1 LSLTDKDVRHIAKLS
16 ALEVSEEDL
25 PARAK
30 ELGEILN
37 YVERLAAVSTR
48 GVVPTSHVHGVVNFF
63 RDDIIRDSLPV
74 EELERIAP
82 DFKNSSFR
90 VPKIIG

>member
-1 LSLTDKDVRHIAKLS
+1 MSLTEKDIRHVAKLS
-16 ALEVSEEDL
+16 ALKLSDEEV
-25 PARAK
+25 AVRCK
-30 ELGEILN
+30 EVGDILE
-37 YVERLAAVSTR
+37 YVERLSAVSTR

-74 EELERIAP
+74 EDLESLAP

-90 VPKIIG
+90 VPKIIS